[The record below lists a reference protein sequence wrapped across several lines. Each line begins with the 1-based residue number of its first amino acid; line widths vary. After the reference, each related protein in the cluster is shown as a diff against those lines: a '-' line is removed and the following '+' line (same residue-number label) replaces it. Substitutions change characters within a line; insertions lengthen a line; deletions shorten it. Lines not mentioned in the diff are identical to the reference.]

1 MESPIKRVLEFSWNV
16 FEIPESCPNKMVRRK
31 ESSGLRQSLP
41 LSLSQTVIVGHA
53 NSETELSSEC
63 VGWFCF
69 PSKVNQSIVWT
80 LIIEAAGKT
89 AHLFGLMIFKIFSGA
104 ISRMALEVLFEQIKF
119 YGNTWKEL
127 GYSIR

>member
-1 MESPIKRVLEFSWNV
+1 MSLRFRKAVLTTWSGERSLLGSDSPYVS
-16 FEIPESCPNKMVRRK
+16 
-31 ESSGLRQSLP
+31 

-53 NSETELSSEC
+53 NSETELSGEC

-69 PSKVNQSIVWT
+69 PSRVNHSIVWT
-80 LIIEAAGKT
+80 LIIKTAGKT

>member
-1 MESPIKRVLEFSWNV
+1 MSLRFRKAVLTTWSGERSLLGSDSPY
-16 FEIPESCPNKMVRRK
+16 
-31 ESSGLRQSLP
+31 
-41 LSLSQTVIVGHA
+41 LSLSLSDCNCSHA
-53 NSETELSSEC
+53 NSETKLSSEC

-80 LIIEAAGKT
+80 SVIEMAGKT
-89 AHLFGLMIFKIFSGA
+89 AHVFGLMIFKIFSGA